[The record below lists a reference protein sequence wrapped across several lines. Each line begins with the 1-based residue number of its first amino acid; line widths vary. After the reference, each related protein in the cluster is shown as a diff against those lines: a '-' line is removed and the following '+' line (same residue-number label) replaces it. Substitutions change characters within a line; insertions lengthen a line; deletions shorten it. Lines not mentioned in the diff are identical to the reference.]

1 MFDSRALTMPVP
13 GLPPWPA
20 CRHRHHTT
28 LAHLQF
34 SRRHPTTNPRDHPG
48 FADACYPDPVADLY
62 QFMETP
68 LKKGKKACTECRQQ
82 KLKAKCDVYVHPD
95 QPCTRCRKVQA
106 NCVIS
111 DPFKREHKRKRI
123 SELERESEDLRRK
136 LRASQPADPD
146 PHPSPIAPLTAAAEL
161 GVHSG
166 PRSDSISASSHAP
179 LDSYSPRL
187 LAPNGLT
194 HTTPAPALEGDGTTK
209 PRNLNGVQV
218 QAEEIDDLFQL
229 FFRHYAHFLP
239 ILDPQTRPNTYYAQS
254 PFLFWTVIGVACRS
268 YSRNPTLLTALARSV
283 LEMAFLSALSASP
296 PWHTIQALLL
306 LLTWP
311 FPKGDHPDVTF
322 PLSGIL
328 LHISMQNGLHIP
340 MSSHEFS
347 RVKIP
352 APSEADL
359 LRRSEL
365 WAHTVI
371 MYQRVCVHKG
381 QLPRAIMNHGQDP
394 THPQVIF
401 DKIAPWMALKLRCQ
415 EVIAKCSEAVT
426 ENGMRSMSLD
436 QERALD
442 ILLRTYEGQV
452 DDLELRAVTDDERFD
467 TGLCRM
473 AIQSFH
479 FFKNQTLVSSGCYPR
494 ILVTACSLID
504 YVQSLSERFGFLFM
518 VPIHISFGLLLASTS
533 LLRILKGSTASQGL
547 ETTRARASLF
557 TAINLAKQISTDGA
571 DIAAKTVMILS
582 SVWNSN
588 RAFRRAD
595 GSDYTALR
603 IRGRLVLSP
612 ILDAVWWWRDEF
624 DPQSRAVRSVVE
636 PSDGSVYSRSRSRPA
651 ADGGTGGGLE
661 ASQNIAGGAVAPSG
675 AITDQSAFHLD
686 EQFLADFEW
695 ALGDDALFSLEPM
708 PSTWPSSY
716 NLL

>member
-1 MFDSRALTMPVP
+1 MP
-13 GLPPWPA
+13 
-20 CRHRHHTT
+20 T
-28 LAHLQF
+28 
-34 SRRHPTTNPRDHPG
+34 RR
-48 FADACYPDPVADLY
+48 
-62 QFMETP
+62 P

-82 KLKAKCDVYVHPD
+82 KAKCDVYLDPD
-95 QPCTRCRKVQA
+95 QPCNRCRKVKA
-106 NCVIS
+106 NCIIS
-111 DPFKREHKRKRI
+111 DPFKREHKRKRL

-136 LRASQPADPD
+136 LRASQPTDLS
-146 PHPSPIAPLTAAAEL
+146 PHPSPIALLTAAAEM
-161 GVHSG
+161 GAHSRPG
-166 PRSDSISASSHAP
+166 SNSVSVSSNAP
-179 LDSYSPRL
+179 LDAYSPHL

-194 HTTPAPALEGDGTTK
+194 HMTPAPALDGGGTTK
-209 PRNLNGVQV
+209 SRSLNGVQV
-218 QAEEIDDLFQL
+218 QGEEIDDLFRL
-229 FFRHYAHFLP
+229 FFQHYAQFLP
-239 ILDPQTRPNTYYAQS
+239 ILDPQTSPNTYYAQS
-254 PFLFWTVIGVACRS
+254 PFLFWTIIGAACRS
-268 YSRNPTLLTALARSV
+268 YARNPTLLTALARSV
-283 LEMAFLSALSASP
+283 LEMAFLSALSVSP
-296 PWHTIQALLL
+296 PWHTIQGLLL

-311 FPKGDHPDVTF
+311 FPKGADHPDVAF
-322 PLSGIL
+322 PLCGIL

-352 APSEADL
+352 APSEGDL

-371 MYQRVCVHKG
+371 MYQRVCVLKG
-381 QLPRAIMNHGQDP
+381 QLPRALMNHGQDP
-394 THPQVIF
+394 THRQVLM
-401 DKIAPWMALKLRCQ
+401 DKIAPWMALKIRCQ

-426 ENGMRSMSLD
+426 ENGLRSMSLD

-473 AIQSFH
+473 AVQSFH

-504 YVQSLSERFGFLFM
+504 YVQVLSDRFGFLSM
-518 VPIHISFGLLLASTS
+518 APVHICFALLLASTS
-533 LLRILKGSTASQGL
+533 LLRILKSTVASQGL
-547 ETTRARASLF
+547 ETGRARAALF
-557 TAINLAKQISTDGA
+557 TAINLAKQISTDSA

-582 SVWNSN
+582 STWNSN
-588 RAFRRAD
+588 KAFRRAD
-595 GSDYTALR
+595 GSDYPALR

-624 DPQSRAVRSVVE
+624 DPQSRTVRSVIE
-636 PSDGSVYSRSRSRPA
+636 PAS
-651 ADGGTGGGLE
+651 GGG
-661 ASQNIAGGAVAPSG
+661 SDPNQNFSGGMMAPSG
-675 AITDQSAFHLD
+675 MLTDQSAFHLD

-695 ALGDDALFSLEPM
+695 ALGDEAFFSLDPT
-708 PSTWPSSY
+708 PSTWPTTN